1 LVLNLI
7 IAEKM
12 DAGRRIS
19 YILSDKTSK
28 QKRVKNISY
37 IEFERNNEKNIMVSL
52 SGHILGADFPEEFKD
67 WVKSDLDK
75 LIDSEIIYKVTN
87 QRAYSALKS
96 FSGIDNIIIATDYD
110 REGELIGVEAL
121 KFIES
126 GYKSVRRAKFSALTG
141 SEVKDAFDN
150 LLDVNYG
157 LADSAK
163 SREEI
168 DLLWGAV
175 LTRFFSV
182 TSNRLWKDFISVG
195 RVQTP
200 TLAILVNREEEI
212 NNFVPEKY
220 FVITVTFNKKIDFS
234 GVYEN
239 NIKDEA
245 EAKKIYNAINGN
257 NGTVKSYKKEKKDVY
272 KPAPF
277 STTDFLREAS
287 RIGVTPSN
295 AMKIAEKL
303 YMSGLI
309 SYPRTDNTVYQRS
322 IPLKSI
328 AQKFEG
334 TEFDR
339 EAKLVLAQE
348 KIYPSRGKIETT
360 DHPPIY
366 PVSYPK
372 KALTGAYKNIYE
384 LIVRRFLATLYKNAV
399 IEKSEADIDIN
410 GYNFKS
416 SGEKI
421 IDNGWFDIYKYRKL
435 RESELPELIIGETV
449 KGKKWD
455 MDEKYTEPPK
465 RYDVASLLKL
475 MESLNLGT
483 KSTRH
488 DIIQKLNDRNFATGN
503 PLRPTPLGIGFI
515 KSITSIDSDIAK
527 PDMTAELEKEMD
539 KIAENKKKLEDVV
552 NESRAMLHSA
562 LKSFRGNKEEIKE
575 TITSYANKGDIIG
588 KCPLDGGDL
597 SLIKYR
603 NFYKIKCSNENC
615 KINFN
620 INATG
625 LIQLTDKKCDV
636 CSLPIIKIIRRGQS
650 PEYRCIDPNCEYNKK
665 KISLGK
671 CPSDGGDLIIRQ
683 SRYGKRFIG
692 CANYPKCTVTYPLPQ
707 KGLITPTGETCP
719 YCGAPLLVLING
731 KRKWKFCPNMK
742 CEYNKKGK
750 VEKSGKENKQ

>member
-1 LVLNLI
+1 MVLNLI

-28 QKRVKNISY
+28 QKKTKNISY
-37 IEFERNNEKNIMVSL
+37 IEFERNNEQNIMVSL

-75 LIDSEIIYKVTN
+75 LIDSNIIYKVTN

-121 KFIES
+121 KFIEP
-126 GYKSVRRAKFSALTG
+126 GYTNIRRAKFSALT
-141 SEVKDAFDN
+141 SQEVKDAFDN

-163 SREEI
+163 AREEI

-200 TLAILVNREEEI
+200 TLALIVEREEEI
-212 NNFVPEKY
+212 TSFVPEKY
-220 FVITVTFNKKIDFS
+220 FVINVTFNKGIDFQ
-234 GVYEN
+234 GVYEK
-239 NIKDEA
+239 NIKDED
-245 EAKKIYNAINGN
+245 EANKIFNAINGN
-257 NGTVKSYKKEKKDVY
+257 DGIVKSYKNEKKEVY
-272 KPAPF
+272 KPPPF

-328 AQKFEG
+328 AKKFEG
-334 TEFDR
+334 TEFDT
-339 EAKLVLAQE
+339 EAKMVLRQE
-348 KIYPSRGKIETT
+348 KIYPSRGKVETT

-399 IEKSEADIDIN
+399 IEKSDADIDIK

-435 RESELPELIIGETV
+435 RESKLPELVIGETV

-455 MDEKYTEPPK
+455 MEEKYTEPPK

-515 KSITSIDSDIAK
+515 KSITTIDSDIAK

-539 KIAENKKKLEDVV
+539 KIAENQKKLGDVV
-552 NESRAMLHSA
+552 NDSRNMLHSA
-562 LKSFRGNKEEIKE
+562 LKGFRGNKEEIKE
-575 TITSYANKGDIIG
+575 TITSYANKGDSIG
-588 KCPLDGGDL
+588 TCPLDGGEI
-597 SLIKYR
+597 SLVKFR
-603 NFYKIKCSNENC
+603 NFSKIKCSTEGC

-620 INATG
+620 LNATG
-625 LIQLTDKKCDV
+625 LVQMTDKRCDV
-636 CSLPIIKIIRRGQS
+636 CSLPIIKIIRKGQS
-650 PEYRCIDPNCEYNKK
+650 PEYRCVDPNCEYNRKK
-665 KISLGK
+665 LSVGK
-671 CPSDGGDLIIRQ
+671 CTSDGGDLIIRQ
-683 SRYGKRFIG
+683 SRYGKRFLG
-692 CANYPKCTVTYPLPQ
+692 CSNYPKCTVTYPLPQ
-707 KGLITPTGETCP
+707 KGVIVPTGETCQ
-719 YCGAPLLVLING
+719 YCGAPLLIMVNG

-742 CEYNKKGK
+742 CEYNRKDK
-750 VEKSGKENKQ
+750 VEKSESENK

>member
-1 LVLNLI
+1 MVLNLI

-28 QKRVKNISY
+28 QKKAKNISY
-37 IEFERNNEKNIMVSL
+37 IEFERNNEQNIMVSL
-52 SGHILGADFPEEFKD
+52 SGHILGADFPEEFRD
-67 WVKSDLDK
+67 WTKSDLDK
-75 LIDSEIIYKVTN
+75 LIDSSIIYKITN

-126 GYKSVRRAKFSALTG
+126 GYTKIKRAKFSALT
-141 SEVKDAFDN
+141 SQEVKDAFDN

-163 SREEI
+163 AREEI

-200 TLAILVNREEEI
+200 TLAIIVNREEEI
-212 NNFVPEKY
+212 TNFIPERY
-220 FVITVTFNKKIDFS
+220 FVITVTFNKGIDFL
-234 GVYEN
+234 GTYVE
-239 NIKDEA
+239 NIKDEEKA
-245 EAKKIYNAINGN
+245 NKIFNVINGK
-257 NGTVKSYKKEKKDVY
+257 NGTVKSYKSEKKEVY
-272 KPAPF
+272 KPIPF

-287 RIGVTPSN
+287 RTGVSPSN

-303 YMSGLI
+303 YMNGLI

-328 AQKFEG
+328 VKKFEG
-334 TEFDR
+334 TEFDS
-339 EAKLVLAQE
+339 EAKMVLSQE
-348 KIYPSRGKIETT
+348 KMYPSRGKVETT

-366 PVSYPK
+366 PVSYPRK
-372 KALTGAYKNIYE
+372 PLMGAYKNIYE

-399 IEKSEADIDIN
+399 IEKSDAEIDIE
-410 GYNFKS
+410 GYTFKS

-421 IDNGWFDIYKYRKL
+421 LDNGWFDIYKYRKL
-435 RESELPELIIGETV
+435 RETNLPELVVGENI
-449 KGKKWD
+449 KGKKWN
-455 MDEKYTEPPK
+455 MEEKYTEPPK
-465 RYDVASLLKL
+465 RYDIASLLKI

-503 PLRPTPLGIGFI
+503 PLKPTPLGIGFI
-515 KSITSIDSDIAK
+515 KSITVIDSDIAR
-527 PDMTAELEKEMD
+527 PDMTAKLETEMD
-539 KIAENKKKLEDVV
+539 KIAENKKQLDIVV
-552 NESRAMLHSA
+552 NESRQMLHDA
-562 LKSFRGNKEEIKE
+562 LKGFRSNQNEIKE
-575 TITSYANKGDIIG
+575 TITSYANKGDFIG
-588 KCPLDGGDL
+588 KCPVDGGDI

-603 NFYKIKCSNENC
+603 NFSKIKCSTEGC
-615 KINFN
+615 KINYS
-620 INATG
+620 ISATG
-625 LIQLTDKKCDV
+625 LIQITDKKCDI
-636 CSLPIIKIIRRGQS
+636 CSLPVIKIIRRGQS
-650 PEYRCIDPNCEYNKK
+650 PEYRCIDPHCEYNQKK
-665 KISLGK
+665 LTMGK

-683 SRYGKRFIG
+683 SRYGKRFLG
-692 CANYPKCTVTYPLPQ
+692 CSNYPQCTVTYPLPQ
-707 KGLITPTGETCP
+707 KGVIMNTGEKCP
-719 YCGAPLLVLING
+719 YCGAPLLIMVNG
-731 KRKWKFCPNMK
+731 KSKWKFCPNMK
-742 CEYNKKGK
+742 CEYNKKDK
-750 VEKSGKENKQ
+750 NEKNEPKNKQ

>member
-1 LVLNLI
+1 MVLNLI

-28 QKRVKNISY
+28 QKKSKNISY
-37 IEFERNNEKNIMVSL
+37 IEFERNNEQNIMVSL

-67 WVKSDLDK
+67 WIKSDLDQ
-75 LIDSEIIYKVTN
+75 LIDSSIIYKVTN

-96 FSGIDNIIIATDYD
+96 FSGIDNVIIATDYD

-126 GYKSVRRAKFSALTG
+126 GYTKIKRAKFSALT
-141 SEVKDAFDN
+141 SQEVKDAFDN
-150 LLDVNYG
+150 LLEVNYG

-163 SREEI
+163 AREEI

-200 TLAILVNREEEI
+200 TLAIIVNREEEI
-212 NNFVPEKY
+212 TNFVPEKY
-220 FVITVTFNKKIDFS
+220 FVITVIFNKGIDFQ
-234 GVYEN
+234 GTYKE
-239 NIKDEA
+239 NIKDEE
-245 EAKKIYNAINGN
+245 EADKIFNAINGK
-257 NGTVKSYKKEKKDVY
+257 NGTVKSYKSEKKEVY
-272 KPAPF
+272 RPSPF

-287 RIGVTPSN
+287 RIGVSPSN

-322 IPLKSI
+322 IPLKNI
-328 AQKFEG
+328 ARKFEG
-334 TEFDR
+334 TEFDA
-339 EAKLVLAQE
+339 EAKMVLSQE
-348 KIYPSRGKIETT
+348 KMYPSRGRVETT

-372 KALTGAYKNIYE
+372 KPLAGAYKNVYE
-384 LIVRRFLATLYKNAV
+384 LIVRRFLATLYKNAL
-399 IEKSEADIDIN
+399 IEKSHAEIDIE
-410 GYNFKS
+410 GYTFKS

-421 IDNGWFDIYKYRKL
+421 LDSGWFDIYKYRKL
-435 RESELPELIIGETV
+435 RETSLPELAVGETV
-449 KGKKWD
+449 RGKKWD
-455 MDEKYTEPPK
+455 MEEKYTEPPK
-465 RYDVASLLKL
+465 RYDVASLLKI

-503 PLRPTPLGIGFI
+503 PLKPTPLGIGFI
-515 KSITSIDSDIAK
+515 KSITLIDSDIAK
-527 PDMTAELEKEMD
+527 PDMTAALESEMD
-539 KIAENKKKLEDVV
+539 KIAENQKQLDTVV
-552 NESRAMLHSA
+552 NESRQMLHNA
-562 LKSFRGNKEEIKE
+562 LKGFRINREEIKE
-575 TITSYANKGDIIG
+575 TITSYANKGDVIG
-588 KCPLDGGDL
+588 KCPLDGGDI

-603 NFYKIKCSNENC
+603 NFYKIKCSTEDC
-615 KINFN
+615 RINYS
-620 INATG
+620 ISATG
-625 LIQLTDKKCDV
+625 LIQMTDKKCDI
-636 CSLPIIKIIRRGQS
+636 CSLPIIKIIRKGQS
-650 PEYRCIDPNCEYNKK
+650 PEYRCIDPKCEYNQKK
-665 KISLGK
+665 LTMGK
-671 CPSDGGDLIIRQ
+671 CPSDDGDLIVRQ
-683 SRYGKRFIG
+683 SRYGKRFLG
-692 CANYPKCTVTYPLPQ
+692 CSNYPKCTVTYPLPQ
-707 KGLITPTGETCP
+707 KGVIMNTGEICP
-719 YCGAPLLVLING
+719 YCGAPLLIMVNG

-742 CEYNKKGK
+742 CEYNGK
-750 VEKSGKENKQ
+750 DKNEKNEPKNKQ

>member
-1 LVLNLI
+1 MLNLI

-28 QKRVKNISY
+28 TKKTKNISY
-37 IEFERNNEKNIMVSL
+37 IEFERNNEQNIMVSL
-52 SGHILGADFPEEFKD
+52 SGHILGADFPDEFKD
-67 WVKSDLDK
+67 WIKSDLDK
-75 LIDSEIIYKVTN
+75 LIDSNIIYKVTN

-110 REGELIGVEAL
+110 REGELIGVESL
-121 KFIES
+121 KFIQP
-126 GYKSVRRAKFSALTG
+126 GYTNIRRAKFSALT
-141 SEVKDAFDN
+141 SQEVKEAFDN

-163 SREEI
+163 AREEI

-200 TLAILVNREEEI
+200 TLALLVEREKEI
-212 NNFVPEKY
+212 TGFVPEKY
-220 FVITVTFNKKIDFS
+220 FVINVTFNKGVDFQ
-234 GVYEN
+234 GTYEK
-239 NIKDEA
+239 NIKDED
-245 EAKKIYNAINGN
+245 EANKIFNAINGN
-257 NGTVKSYKKEKKDVY
+257 NGTVKSYKNERKDVY
-272 KPAPF
+272 KPPPF

-287 RIGVTPSN
+287 RIGITPSN

-328 AQKFEG
+328 ARKFEG
-334 TEFDR
+334 TEFDA
-339 EAKLVLAQE
+339 EAKMVLGQD
-348 KIYPSRGKIETT
+348 KIYPSRGKVETT

-372 KALTGAYKNIYE
+372 KALAGAYKNIYE

-399 IEKSEADIDIN
+399 IEKSDADIDIK
-410 GYNFKS
+410 GYSFKS

-435 RESELPELIIGETV
+435 RESKLPELEIGETV

-455 MDEKYTEPPK
+455 MEEKYTEPPK

-503 PLRPTPLGIGFI
+503 PLKPTPLGIGFI
-515 KSITSIDSDIAK
+515 ESITTIDSDIAK

-539 KIAENKKKLEDVV
+539 KIAEKQKKLDDVV
-552 NESRAMLHSA
+552 NDSRNMLHGA
-562 LKSFRGNKEEIKE
+562 LKEFRNYREEIKE
-575 TITSYANKGDIIG
+575 TITSYANKGDSIG
-588 KCPLDGGDL
+588 TCPIDGGDI
-597 SLIKYR
+597 SLVKFR
-603 NFYKIKCSNENC
+603 NFSKIKCSTEGC

-620 INATG
+620 LNAKG
-625 LIQLTDKKCDV
+625 LVQMTDKKCDV
-636 CSLPIIKIIRRGQS
+636 CSLPIIKIIRKGQS
-650 PEYRCIDPNCEYNKK
+650 PEYRCIDPDCEYNKK
-665 KISLGK
+665 KLSVGK

-683 SRYGKRFIG
+683 SKYGKRFLG
-692 CANYPKCTVTYPLPQ
+692 CSNYPKCTVTYPLPQ
-707 KGLITPTGETCP
+707 KGIIMPTGEICP
-719 YCGAPLLVLING
+719 HCGAPLLVMVNG
-731 KRKWKFCPNMK
+731 KSKWKFCPNMK
-742 CEYNKKGK
+742 CEYNRKDK
-750 VEKSGKENKQ
+750 VEKSKSENK

>member
-19 YILSDKTSK
+19 YILSDKNSK
-28 QKRVKNISY
+28 QKKTKNISY
-37 IEFERNNEKNIMVSL
+37 IEFERNNEQNIMVSL
-52 SGHILGADFPEEFKD
+52 SGHILGADFPDEYKD
-67 WVKSDLDK
+67 WVKSDLDR
-75 LIDSEIIYKVTN
+75 LVDSEIIYKVTN

-96 FSGIDNIIIATDYD
+96 FSGIDNVIIATDYD

-121 KFIES
+121 KFIDP
-126 GYKSVRRAKFSALTG
+126 GYTKVKRAKFSALTG
-141 SEVKDAFDN
+141 TEVKEAFDN
-150 LLDVNYG
+150 LLEVNYG

-163 SREEI
+163 AREEI

-200 TLAILVNREEEI
+200 TLALIVNREEEI

-220 FVITVTFNKKIDFS
+220 FVITVTFNKGIDFQ
-234 GVYEN
+234 GTYEKD
-239 NIKDEA
+239 IKDEK
-245 EAKKIYNAINGN
+245 EANKIFNIINGN
-257 NGTVKSYKKEKKDVY
+257 DGTVKSYKKETKEVY
-272 KPAPF
+272 RPAPF

-309 SYPRTDNTVYQRS
+309 SYPRTDNTVYHRS

-328 AQKFEG
+328 TQKFAG
-334 TEFDR
+334 TEFDT
-339 EAKLVLAQE
+339 EAKMVLGQE
-348 KIYPSRGKIETT
+348 KIYPSRGKTETT

-372 KALTGAYKNIYE
+372 KALTGAYKNVYE

-399 IEKSEADIDIN
+399 IEKSEAGIDIK

-435 RESELPELIIGETV
+435 RESKLPELIAGEIV
-449 KGKKWD
+449 KGKKWN
-455 MDEKYTEPPK
+455 MDERYTEPPK

-488 DIIQKLNDRNFATGN
+488 DIIQKLNDRNFAAGN

-515 KSITSIDSDIAK
+515 KSITVIDSDIAK
-527 PDMTAELEKEMD
+527 PDMTAELESEMD
-539 KIAENKKKLEDVV
+539 KIVENKKKLEVV
-552 NESRAMLHSA
+552 VGESRNMLHNA
-562 LKSFRGNKEEIKE
+562 LKGFRVNKDEIKE

-588 KCPLDGGDL
+588 KCPIDGGDI

-603 NFYKIKCSNENC
+603 NFSKIKCSNENC
-615 KINFN
+615 RINFN
-620 INATG
+620 IGATG
-625 LIQLTDKKCDV
+625 LIQMTDKKCDV
-636 CSLPIIKIIRRGQS
+636 CSLPIIKIIRKGQS
-650 PEYRCIDPNCEYNKK
+650 PEYRCVDSNCEYNRRKL
-665 KISLGK
+665 SVGK

-683 SRYGKRFIG
+683 SRYGKRFLG
-692 CANYPKCTVTYPLPQ
+692 CSNYPKCTVTYPLPQ
-707 KGLITPTGETCP
+707 KGVIMPTGEVCQH
-719 YCGAPLLVLING
+719 CSAPLLVMVNG

-742 CEYNKKGK
+742 CEYNRKDK
-750 VEKSGKENKQ
+750 VEKSK

>member
-1 LVLNLI
+1 MVLNLI

-28 QKRVKNISY
+28 QKKVKNISY
-37 IEFERNNEKNIMVSL
+37 IEFERNNEQNIMVSL

-67 WVKSDLDK
+67 WTKSDLDR
-75 LIDSEIIYKVTN
+75 LIDSNIIYKVTN
-87 QRAYSALKS
+87 QRAHAALES

-121 KFIES
+121 KFIEP
-126 GYKSVRRAKFSALTG
+126 GYTKIKRAKFSALT
-141 SEVKDAFDN
+141 SQEVKEAFDN
-150 LLDVNYG
+150 LLEVNYG

-163 SREEI
+163 AREEI

-212 NNFVPEKY
+212 TNFVPEKY
-220 FVITVTFNKKIDFS
+220 FVITVTFNKGLDFQ
-234 GVYEN
+234 GIYEE
-239 NIKDEA
+239 NIKDEDQA
-245 EAKKIYNAINGN
+245 NKIFNVINGK
-257 NGTVKSYKKEKKDVY
+257 NGTVKSYKSEKKEVY
-272 KPAPF
+272 RPPPF

-287 RIGVTPSN
+287 RIGVSPSN

-328 AQKFEG
+328 AKKFEG
-334 TEFDR
+334 TDFDQ
-339 EAKLVLAQE
+339 EAKMVLSQE
-348 KIYPSRGKIETT
+348 KIYPSRGKVETT

-372 KALTGAYKNIYE
+372 KPLTGAYKNVYE
-384 LIVRRFLATLYKNAV
+384 LIVRRFLSTLYKNAL
-399 IEKSEADIDIN
+399 IEKSEAEIDIE

-421 IDNGWFDIYKYRKL
+421 LDNGWFDIYKYRKL
-435 RESELPELIIGETV
+435 RETTLPELVTGETV
-449 KGKKWD
+449 MGKKWD
-455 MDEKYTEPPK
+455 MEEKYTEPPR
-465 RYDVASLLKL
+465 RYDVASLLKI

-503 PLRPTPLGIGFI
+503 PLKPTPLGIGFI
-515 KSITSIDSDIAK
+515 KSITVIDSDIAK
-527 PDMTAELEKEMD
+527 PDMTSSLEIEMD
-539 KIAENKKKLEDVV
+539 KIADNKKRLDEVV
-552 NESRAMLHSA
+552 NESRQMLHDA
-562 LKSFRGNKEEIKE
+562 LKQFRVNRDEIKE
-575 TITSYANKGDIIG
+575 TITSYANRGDVIG
-588 KCPLDGGDL
+588 KCPLDGGDI

-603 NFYKIKCSNENC
+603 NFYKIKCSNEDC
-615 KINFN
+615 RINYS
-620 INATG
+620 ISATG
-625 LIQLTDKKCDV
+625 LIQMTDKKCDV
-636 CSLPIIKIIRRGQS
+636 CSLPVIKIIRKGQS
-650 PEYRCIDPNCEYNKK
+650 PEYRCIDPKCEYNQNKL
-665 KISLGK
+665 IVGK

-683 SRYGKRFIG
+683 SRYGKRFLG
-692 CANYPKCTVTYPLPQ
+692 CSNYPKCTVTYPLPQ
-707 KGLITPTGETCP
+707 KGIIMSTGEICQ
-719 YCGAPLLVLING
+719 YCGAPLLIMVNG

-742 CEYNKKGK
+742 CEYNKKNK
-750 VEKSGKENKQ
+750 SEKSESKNKQ

>member
-1 LVLNLI
+1 MVLNLI

-28 QKRVKNISY
+28 QKKTKNISY
-37 IEFERNNEKNIMVSL
+37 IEFERNNEQNIMVSL

-75 LIDSEIIYKVTN
+75 LIDSNIIYKVTN

-121 KFIES
+121 KFIEP
-126 GYKSVRRAKFSALTG
+126 GYTNIRRAKFSALT
-141 SEVKDAFDN
+141 SQEVKDAFDN

-163 SREEI
+163 AREEI

-200 TLAILVNREEEI
+200 TLALIVEREEEI
-212 NNFVPEKY
+212 TSFVPEKY
-220 FVITVTFNKKIDFS
+220 FVINVTFNKGIDFQ
-234 GVYEN
+234 GVYEK
-239 NIKDEA
+239 NIKDED
-245 EAKKIYNAINGN
+245 EANKIFNAINGN
-257 NGTVKSYKKEKKDVY
+257 DGIVKSYKNEKKEVY
-272 KPAPF
+272 KPPPF

-303 YMSGLI
+303 YMSGLR

-328 AQKFEG
+328 AKKFEG
-334 TEFDR
+334 TEFDN
-339 EAKLVLAQE
+339 EAKMVLGQE
-348 KIYPSRGKIETT
+348 KIYPSRGKVETT

-399 IEKSEADIDIN
+399 IEKSDADIDIK
-410 GYNFKS
+410 GYNFKV

-435 RESELPELIIGETV
+435 RESKLPELVIGETV

-455 MDEKYTEPPK
+455 MEEKYTEPPK

-515 KSITSIDSDIAK
+515 KSITTIDSDIAK

-539 KIAENKKKLEDVV
+539 KIAENQKKLDDVV
-552 NESRAMLHSA
+552 NDSRNMLHSA
-562 LKSFRGNKEEIKE
+562 LKGFRGNKEEIKE
-575 TITSYANKGDIIG
+575 TITSYANKGDSIG
-588 KCPLDGGDL
+588 TCPLDGGEI
-597 SLIKYR
+597 SLIKSR
-603 NFYKIKCSNENC
+603 NFSKIKCYCGKDDNEN
-615 KINFN
+615 N
-620 INATG
+620 IVYNKDKRNATG
-625 LIQLTDKKCDV
+625 L
-636 CSLPIIKIIRRGQS
+636 CS
-650 PEYRCIDPNCEYNKK
+650 YA
-665 KISLGK
+665 
-671 CPSDGGDLIIRQ
+671 GDLV
-683 SRYGKRFIG
+683 KV
-692 CANYPKCTVTYPLPQ
+692 KCQVQ
-707 KGLITPTGETCP
+707 C
-719 YCGAPLLVLING
+719 
-731 KRKWKFCPNMK
+731 K
-742 CEYNKKGK
+742 CC
-750 VEKSGKENKQ
+750 